1 MTRAPALMLR
11 PRLAGRKA
19 SRLARAGHVPGC
31 ERAPANDV
39 SRGAFDYDHAV
50 ATITLSDLVDVDRY
64 PIHDLDAEPG
74 AAVVER
80 ARAALREIG
89 ACDLPGF
96 LRADAVAEAVE
107 DALAVRGDAY
117 RTEQDHDIEFSGLAA
132 ESLAEDDPR
141 RMRVRSAKEGAAY
154 DRIRPDSPVRALYE
168 SDAMCAFVG
177 CALEIEPLFRSDD
190 PLGALNL
197 MYYGRGDELGWHF
210 DSADF
215 VVTLM
220 LQSPEAGGTFEFVPM
235 LRSAD
240 DRNDV
245 GVRALLQGSHPGVRT
260 MSGEPGTLALFRGHW
275 SPHRVTPVPGRRL
288 RINAVLSY
296 ASIPGHRLHAA
307 AYPLFYGRT
316 PDERERT

>member
-1 MTRAPALMLR
+1 
-11 PRLAGRKA
+11 
-19 SRLARAGHVPGC
+19 
-31 ERAPANDV
+31 V
-39 SRGAFDYDHAV
+39 S
-50 ATITLSDLVDVDRY
+50 TITLSELVDLDRY
-64 PIHDLDAEPG
+64 PIHDLDAGPG

-96 LRADAVAEAVE
+96 LRAEAVAEAVA

-117 RTEQDHDIEFSGLAA
+117 RTEQDHDIEFSGLATG
-132 ESLAEDDPR
+132 SLAEDDPR
-141 RMRVRSAKEGAAY
+141 RTRVRSAKEGTAY
-154 DRIRPDSPVRALYE
+154 DRIRADSPVRALYE
-168 SDAMCAFVG
+168 SDEMRAFVG
-177 CALEIEPLFRSDD
+177 RALEIEPIFRSDD

-197 MYYGRGDELGWHF
+197 MYYGPGDELGWHF

-220 LQSPEAGGTFEFVPM
+220 LQAPEAGGTFEFVPM
-235 LRSAD
+235 LRSVD
-240 DRNDV
+240 DRNDE
-245 GVRALLQGSHPGVRT
+245 GVRDLLEGRDPGVRT

-275 SPHRVTPVPGRRL
+275 SPHRVTPVEDSRL

-296 ASIPGHRLHAA
+296 ASVPGHRLHAA

-316 PDERERT
+316 PDEREST